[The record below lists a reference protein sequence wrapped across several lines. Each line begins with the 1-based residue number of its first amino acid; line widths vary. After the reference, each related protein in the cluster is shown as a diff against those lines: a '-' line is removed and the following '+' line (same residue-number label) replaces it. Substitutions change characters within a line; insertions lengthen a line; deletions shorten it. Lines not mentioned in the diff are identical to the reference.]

1 LVEYDTIKPEAEGE
15 NIKGACSSIIRIGED
30 KMKTLNEI
38 KEILNKYRD
47 EIKREFKAEIIGVF
61 GSYVRGEEK
70 PESDVDILVRFKEG
84 ATLFDLVGLA
94 EFLEERIGIKVDV
107 VSERALRPELKEQI
121 LKEVVTV

>member
-1 LVEYDTIKPEAEGE
+1 
-15 NIKGACSSIIRIGED
+15 
-30 KMKTLNEI
+30 MKTLNEI

-47 EIKREFKAEIIGVF
+47 EIKREFKAEIVGVF

>member
-1 LVEYDTIKPEAEGE
+1 
-15 NIKGACSSIIRIGED
+15 
-30 KMKTLNEI
+30 MKTLDET
-38 KEILNKYRD
+38 KEILKKHRD
-47 EIKREFKAEIIGVF
+47 EIEREFKAEIIGVF